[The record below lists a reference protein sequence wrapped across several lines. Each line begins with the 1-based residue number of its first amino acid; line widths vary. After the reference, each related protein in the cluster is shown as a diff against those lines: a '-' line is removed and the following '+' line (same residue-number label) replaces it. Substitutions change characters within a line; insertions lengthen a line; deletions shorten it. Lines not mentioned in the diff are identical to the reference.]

1 MTGGIIPCEQNPQLN
16 EDIEAF
22 AEVLKTQAHLLGH
35 HGLDE
40 RDFYASG
47 IFRGAIERIRGQ
59 FSADMREK
67 REFVRLVLNHMQDR
81 GYVGDWESSEA
92 ANRYDYTVRLPSGKT
107 AVIELKGC
115 LDGNNTNLFERPANA
130 QEFVVWSVCTNAGS
144 DPVRNVRSGIHTRL
158 SAEIVSRRQRVDG
171 VIVWDW
177 VCGTYG
183 RRCPKIGGDAGRLTE
198 LGPHRLPPP
207 CIYVLPDTVA
217 EPRNNPR
224 AAAQDLDAVELLAAF
239 HACFRGGGAEVNY
252 VDFRVETRNAD
263 VLRATTVA
271 RGGEEVLATR
281 MTAIRR
287 AQ

>member
-1 MTGGIIPCEQNPQLN
+1 MTGKIIPCEQNEQLN
-16 EDIEAF
+16 EDIEAY
-22 AEVLKTQAHLLGH
+22 AEALRTQAHLLGD

-40 RDFYASG
+40 REFYASG
-47 IFRGAIERIRGQ
+47 IFRGAIESIRGQ

-67 REFVRLVLNHMQDR
+67 REFVRLVFSHMQDGGFIR
-81 GYVGDWESSEA
+81 DWESSEA
-92 ANRYDYTVRLPSGKT
+92 ANRHDYTVALNSGRT

-144 DPVRNVRSGIHTRL
+144 DPERNVRSGVHTRL

-183 RRCPKIGGDAGRLTE
+183 RRCPKIGGDLGRLTE
-198 LGPHRLPPP
+198 IGQYRLPPP

-217 EPRNNPR
+217 EPRNNPH
-224 AAAQDLDAVELLAAF
+224 AAAQNLDAVELLAAF
-239 HACFRGGGAEVNY
+239 HACFRGSGAEVNY

-263 VLRATTVA
+263 ILRATTVA
-271 RGGEEVLATR
+271 RGGQEALATR

>member
-1 MTGGIIPCEQNPQLN
+1 MIIPCQQNEQLHD
-16 EDIEAF
+16 DIERY
-22 AEVLKTQAHLLGH
+22 AEVLKTQAHTLGD

-40 RDFYASG
+40 REFYASG

-67 REFVRLVLNHMQDR
+67 REFVRLVLNHMQDGR
-81 GYVGDWESSEA
+81 FIGEWESSEA
-92 ANRYDYTVRLPSGKT
+92 ANRHDYTIALPSGRT

-115 LDGNNTNLFERPANA
+115 LDGNNTNIFERPANA
-130 QEFVVWSVCTNAGS
+130 QEFVVWSVCSNAGS
-144 DPVRNVRSGIHTRL
+144 DPERNVRSGMHTRL
-158 SAEIVSRRQRVDG
+158 SAEIVSRGQRVDG

-183 RRCPKIGGDAGRLTE
+183 RRCPKIGGDLGRLTE

-207 CIYVLPDTVA
+207 CIYVLPDTVP

-239 HACFRGGGAEVNY
+239 HACFRGGDAEVNY
-252 VDFRVETRNAD
+252 VGFRVEARNAD
-263 VLRATTVA
+263 IHRATTVT
-271 RGGEEVLATR
+271 RGGQQVLATKL
-281 MTAIRR
+281 TAIRR
-287 AQ
+287 SR

>member
-1 MTGGIIPCEQNPQLN
+1 MTGKIIPCEQNEQLN
-16 EDIEAF
+16 EDIEAY
-22 AEVLKTQAHLLGH
+22 AEALRTQAHLLGD

-40 RDFYASG
+40 REFYASG
-47 IFRGAIERIRGQ
+47 IFRGAIESIRGQ
-59 FSADMREK
+59 FSAAMGEK
-67 REFVRLVLNHMQDR
+67 REFANLVFSHMQD
-81 GYVGDWESSEA
+81 GGFIHDWNPTDA
-92 ANRYDYTVRLPSGKT
+92 ANRYDYLISLNSGRT
-107 AVIELKGC
+107 AAVELKGC

-144 DPVRNVRSGIHTRL
+144 DPERNVRSGVHTRL

-183 RRCPKIGGDAGRLTE
+183 RRCPKIGGDLGRLTE
-198 LGPHRLPPP
+198 IGQYRLPPP

-217 EPRNNPR
+217 EPRNNPH
-224 AAAQDLDAVELLAAF
+224 AAAQTLDAVELLSAF
-239 HACFRGGGAEVNY
+239 HRCFRGHGAEVNY

-263 VLRATTVA
+263 ILRATTVA
-271 RGGEEVLATR
+271 RGGQEALATR